1 MGAPFL
7 AFGAN
12 GTLGPRSL
20 IQRIDPRERPPTLT
34 RTLDYLR
41 RNALAALALACSLLS
56 LAGASYAA
64 FSLAPGSVGT
74 RELHNGAVTSKKLAS
89 GSITPAK
96 LSTNA
101 IGGSIRHWASVSQG
115 GRVLAGSRGAR
126 VLVPGPLYYS
136 VGWGDR
142 FPRRCIALT
151 NSPGN
156 NGAPPFAASIGVQI
170 VEPHSARR
178 ATVVDV
184 FPHGSNQSPG
194 APFDI
199 TLPFDIAVL
208 C

>member
-1 MGAPFL
+1 M
-7 AFGAN
+7 
-12 GTLGPRSL
+12 
-20 IQRIDPRERPPTLT
+20 T

-64 FSLAPGSVGT
+64 FSVAPGSIGT
-74 RELHNGAVTSKKLAS
+74 RELHNGAVTSQKLAA

-96 LSTNA
+96 LNTKA
-101 IGGSIRHWASVSQG
+101 IGGSIRHWASVSQD
-115 GRVLAGSRGAR
+115 GRLLSGSPGAR

-136 VGWGDR
+136 VCWGDR
-142 FPRRCIALT
+142 FSRRCITLT
-151 NSPGN
+151 NSPGK
-156 NGAPPFAASIGVQI
+156 NGAPPFATSIGVQI
-170 VEPHSARR
+170 IEPHSPRG

-194 APFDI
+194 APFVI
-199 TLPFDIAVL
+199 TVPFDIAVL